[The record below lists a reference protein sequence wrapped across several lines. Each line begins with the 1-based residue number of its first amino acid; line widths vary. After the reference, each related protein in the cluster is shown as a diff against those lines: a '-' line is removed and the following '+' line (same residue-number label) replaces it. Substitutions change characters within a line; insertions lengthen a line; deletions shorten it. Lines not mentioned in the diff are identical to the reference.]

1 MITQG
6 YLLGERYKILDTL
19 GEGGMANVYLAE
31 DIILQRKVAVKVLR
45 LDLQRDPQ
53 TLKRFTREAMSTS
66 ELSHPNI
73 VSVLDVDTDQG
84 LPYMVMEYI
93 KGPDL
98 HQYLHDNY
106 PLPFTEII
114 RIMDQILSAV
124 ALAHKHNI
132 IHRDLKPE
140 NILIDKDTGKIK
152 IADFGIAV
160 ALNQSTITQTNST
173 MGSVHYMSP
182 EQTKGGLVTKQ
193 SDIYSLG
200 IILYELLAGK
210 VPFGGE
216 TAISIALKHLKEP
229 LPDLKK
235 VVPNLPQ
242 SLENVVLCAT
252 AKDPRDRYES
262 VLAMKADLDTALNP
276 ERANEPVFKPSH
288 NPALEETRVIPTVIP
303 NEDAALKN
311 IKEEKKQESKPA
323 KKKFWKTFKEHKIWL
338 ISSIF
343 AILVVLFCLIL
354 ALSKTNQTTVPDV
367 SNFNE
372 EQAKQALQAAGLKV
386 GEIEYQHSDTVAKDK
401 IIKTLPDKGLSIE
414 KGKSVDLVV
423 SKGAGLTTVPDLVGV
438 AYTQA
443 KKRLEKL
450 GFKVEK
456 QTDYSFEISRNYVMS
471 QSVEAGE
478 RVNAAKTTI
487 ILVVSKG
494 KYKKNKPKQFKVK
507 DLTGYSLKKVQDYAE
522 DNGLTL
528 KIDEHYSDS
537 VEKGLIISQ
546 NPTVGT
552 TMNRGDTLEVVVSK
566 GKQESSSASSNSS
579 SSGSSSDSSSV
590 NKSVSINYDSSKTNN
605 GNGNHIQIYI
615 ADDNHQISNIYRD
628 FYITHDTTLNI
639 PFSVKNSSGTLIVVN
654 DGTTVTN
661 ERVTK

>member
-53 TLKRFTREAMSTS
+53 TLKRFTREAMATS

-106 PLPFTEII
+106 PLPFTEVI

-124 ALAHKHNI
+124 ALAHKHNV

-140 NILIDKDTGKIK
+140 NILIDENTGKIK

-229 LPDLKK
+229 LPDLKEI
-235 VVPNLPQ
+235 VPNLPQ
-242 SLENVVLCAT
+242 PLENVVLCAT

-262 VLAMKADLDTALNP
+262 VLTMKADLDTSLNP

-288 NPALEETRVIPTVIP
+288 NPALEETRVIPTIISS
-303 NEDAALKN
+303 EDAALKN
-311 IKEEKKQESKPA
+311 VKEEKKQKPA
-323 KKKFWKTFKEHKIWL
+323 KKKKFWQTFKEHKVWL
-338 ISSIF
+338 LSSIF
-343 AILVVLFCLIL
+343 AIIVVLICLIL

-367 SNFNE
+367 SDFDENK
-372 EQAKQALQAAGLKV
+372 AKQSLQAAGLKI
-386 GEIEYQHSDTVAKDK
+386 GEIEYQYSDKVAKGK
-401 IIKTLPDKGLSIE
+401 VIKTLPTKGNSIE
-414 KGKSVDLVV
+414 KGKSVDLVI

-438 AYTQA
+438 YYTQA

-456 QTDYSFEISRNYVMS
+456 ETDYSTEISRNYVMS
-471 QSVEAGE
+471 QSIEAGE

-487 ILVVSKG
+487 VIVVSKG
-494 KYKKNKPKQFKVK
+494 SRKKAKPKQFKVK
-507 DLTGYSLKKVQDYAE
+507 DLTGYSLKSAQDYAE
-522 DNGLTL
+522 ENGLTL
-528 KIDEHYSDS
+528 KTEERYSDT

-546 NPTVGT
+546 NPTAGV
-552 TMNRGDTLEVVVSK
+552 TMARGDTLEVVVSK
-566 GKQESSSASSNSS
+566 GKQDSSSASSDSA
-579 SSGSSSDSSSV
+579 SSDSSSDTNSV
-590 NKSVSINYDSSKTNN
+590 NKSVSISYDSSKGNN

-615 ADDNHQISNIYRD
+615 ADDNHQITNVYRD
-628 FYITHDTTLNI
+628 FYITQNTTLNI
-639 PFSVKNSSGTLIVVN
+639 PFSLKNGSGTLIVVN